1 MFVRVPLSS
10 AAPIVVCYHYIKIIV
25 VCLSLM
31 GGRQKQFDIETQE
44 AVSLPLAIE
53 LEARTWQ
60 SLAVNGS
67 HDTSCKHEH

>member
-1 MFVRVPLSS
+1 
-10 AAPIVVCYHYIKIIV
+10 
-25 VCLSLM
+25 M

-53 LEARTWQ
+53 LEARIWQ